1 MRRIIFA
8 PVFFL
13 FLLGLFTGCPSPVQA
28 QAGGTSTP
36 QLITPVETATPQPDG
51 SIIHEVQYGQALVM
65 IASAYGVPMNELI
78 ALNNLSGTNPVL
90 FIGQKLVIQLA
101 PTATITPTPTT
112 TLRPPTRTA
121 TLTPTPVT
129 PTATRTITPTPT
141 TTPRS
146 LMPDFRKMNRNIRQ
160 PLGYGILA
168 VSLLGLLAVLFFGF
182 RKK

>member
-1 MRRIIFA
+1 MRRFIYTSL
-8 PVFFL
+8 L
-13 FLLGLFTGCPSPVQA
+13 FLLLLALFSGSPSKVLA
-28 QAGGTSTP
+28 QAGSTSTP

-90 FIGQKLVIQLA
+90 FIGQKLVIRLA

-112 TLRPPTRTA
+112 TLRPPTRTV
-121 TLTPTPVT
+121 TLTATPVT
-129 PTATRTITPTPT
+129 PTVTRTITPTPT
-141 TTPRS
+141 STPRS
-146 LMPDFRKMNRNIRQ
+146 LLPDFRKMNRSVRQ
-160 PLGYGILA
+160 PLGFGILI
-168 VSLLGLLAVLFFGF
+168 VSALGLLAVLFFGF